1 MIYTMW
7 LDDIEHEFD
16 ANLEEDI
23 RKIDEYLEGWQWN
36 KSDLLLKVQ
45 CPPPLHPPFLL

>member
-23 RKIDEYLEGWQWN
+23 RKIDEYLEGGQLN
-36 KSDLLLKVQ
+36 S
-45 CPPPLHPPFLL
+45 